1 MTCSGATLQRPT
13 TNSNALRP
21 TRNQAA
27 RADVVGAVGAAEG
40 VDERTSAGADVRRV
54 AEQGV
59 ARVVVVAGSTAAMKT
74 ATMMTTRLRSANTRR
89 LRRRRRLS
97 VAATSGRTKT
107 TTMGLLLANTETMRW
122 WRGSRVARRATM
134 QTLKKVTGS

>member
-1 MTCSGATLQRPT
+1 MQRPT

-40 VDERTSAGADVRRV
+40 VDERTAAGADVRRV
-54 AEQGV
+54 AERG
-59 ARVVVVAGSTAAMKT
+59 AAGVVVADGSTAAMKT
-74 ATMMTTRLRSANTRR
+74 ATMMTTRLRSADIRR
-89 LRRRRRLS
+89 LRRRRLS
-97 VAATSGRTKT
+97 VAATSGLTKT
-107 TTMGLLLANTETMRW
+107 TTTGLLLANTETMRW
-122 WRGSRVARRATM
+122 WRGSRVARHATM

>member
-13 TNSNALRP
+13 KNSNALRP

-40 VDERTSAGADVRRV
+40 VDERTAAGADVRRV
-54 AEQGV
+54 AERGAAGV
-59 ARVVVVAGSTAAMKT
+59 VEADGSTAAMKT
-74 ATMMTTRLRSANTRR
+74 ATMMTARLRSADISR
-89 LRRRRRLS
+89 LRRRRRLL
-97 VAATSGRTKT
+97 VAATSGLTKT
-107 TTMGLLLANTETMRW
+107 TTTGLLLANTETMRW
-122 WRGSRVARRATM
+122 WRGSRVARHATM